1 MVKTIYSKLIA
12 NIKING
18 EKLEVLPLKSGNRK
32 GRSLSLYLFSIVLK
46 VLARAIR
53 QQNEVKGIQIGKEEN
68 NISLFVDDII
78 LYLSDSKNSTRVL
91 INLIN
96 NFSKVAGN

>member
-53 QQNEVKGIQIGKEEN
+53 QQNEVKGIKIGKEDVK
-68 NISLFVDDII
+68 ILLFVDNVIV
-78 LYLSDSKNSTRVL
+78 YTSDPQNSTREL
-91 INLIN
+91 L
-96 NFSKVAGN
+96 